1 MVSYSSI
8 LAFCTLSLGILCIC
22 RASNTDLEKKF
33 LLKSQSD
40 DEIWALFKDWK
51 GRNHRSYDDNN
62 SLDEELKRFNIF
74 KENVRYISAH
84 NAKNSSFWLGPNKF
98 TDLTNEEYKAM
109 YLMGPKRKEFTS
121 LSSSSK
127 YHIPFK
133 FESNSFIPSSVDW
146 RQNGSVTPP
155 KDQGSCG
162 EFHPSRILIS
172 L

>member
-1 MVSYSSI
+1 M
-8 LAFCTLSLGILCIC
+8 
-22 RASNTDLEKKF
+22 
-33 LLKSQSD
+33 LKTQSD

-62 SLDEELKRFNIF
+62 SLDEDLKRFSIF
-74 KENVRYISAH
+74 RNNYNYVRAH
-84 NAKNSSFWLGPNKF
+84 NEGKRSSYRLGLNKF
-98 TDLTNEEYKAM
+98 ADLTNEEYNAM

-127 YHIPFK
+127 YHIPFN
-133 FESNSFIPSSVDW
+133 FERNSFTPSSVDW

-162 EFHPSRILIS
+162 EFHPSRVLIS